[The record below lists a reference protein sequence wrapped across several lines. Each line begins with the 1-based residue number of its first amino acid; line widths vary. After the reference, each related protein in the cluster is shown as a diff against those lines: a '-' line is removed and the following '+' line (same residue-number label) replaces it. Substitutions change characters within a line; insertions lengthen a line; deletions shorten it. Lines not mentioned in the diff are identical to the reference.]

1 LTFHGLRDESQ
12 VIKSIISPKK
22 REEDSMAVFADALK
36 RAQRNLEEYE
46 EAINA
51 AEEAQSKLLEVL
63 LGDYYKTGV
72 GESAGLEPQL
82 GIEEYREK
90 VPARSY
96 VDLEADLERV
106 RHGDYRV
113 LLTEEPITWVM
124 TRGTTGNSKILPVT
138 EKHMDHLVKGG
149 ARGVLNTAFKRGG
162 LETLM
167 GGVLNLQF
175 PSNTRVMRI
184 GDEELVFGFSS
195 GTYARL
201 NPMMAGLRLVP
212 RQEEIDELETGLSVS
227 DWEKRYEYIYEKA
240 KDEAIVTIM
249 GVAPVQTGF
258 AKYVKKKHG
267 VYPRDIWDMKVL
279 YTTSVA
285 KIQSRY
291 KPILQKMYGDV
302 SVVEMYTATEGAFG
316 QQMDEYPYWRPNYDL
331 YLFEVKT
338 SKGVK
343 MLYQLKRGE
352 WGRLIVSTP
361 ILQRYLIGD
370 LVEAMG
376 NNYFRVFGRD
386 KPRTL
391 LEHQL
396 YRLFIGWMT

>member
-1 LTFHGLRDESQ
+1 
-12 VIKSIISPKK
+12 
-22 REEDSMAVFADALK
+22 MK
-36 RAQRNLEEYE
+36 RAQRNLEQYE
-46 EAINA
+46 EAINSPGD
-51 AEEAQSKLLEVL
+51 AQSKLLEVL
-63 LGDYYKTGV
+63 LGDYCRTGS

-82 GIEEYREK
+82 SIEEYRRK
-90 VPARSY
+90 VPARRY
-96 VDLEADLERV
+96 VDLESDLDKV
-106 RHGDYRV
+106 RRGDYRV
-113 LLTEEPITWVM
+113 LLVEEPITWVM
-124 TRGTTGNSKILPVT
+124 TRGTTGNSKMLPVT

-184 GDEELVFGFSS
+184 GGEELVFGFSS

-201 NPMMAGLRLVP
+201 NPMMAGLQLVP

-258 AKYVKKKHG
+258 AKYLKKTYG

-338 SKGVK
+338 SNGVK
-343 MLYQLKRGE
+343 MLYELKRGE

-361 ILQRYLIGD
+361 ILQRYMIGD

-376 NNYFRVFGRD
+376 NNYFKVFGRD
-386 KPRTL
+386 KPRTV